1 MEELIKNFLKERN
14 VEHLYED
21 FMDMIVCDYSF
32 RWCIF
37 RDVERENNR
46 EDVRMELTDQE
57 IELTDEEIEKLT
69 NIYEDSLLDSEDWHL
84 ILQDVV
90 CRFLEERR

>member
-14 VEHLYED
+14 VEHLYDD

-32 RWCIF
+32 RWYIF

-46 EDVRMELTDQE
+46 EDVRMELDNQDIKVSDDIIEQITD
-57 IELTDEEIEKLT
+57 
-69 NIYEDSLLDSEDWHL
+69 IYEDNLLDSEDWHI
-84 ILQDVV
+84 ILNDTIY
-90 CRFLEERR
+90 RYFKEN